1 MDAAAAVAAAS
12 PIIFTVGGT
21 WFFDPISRGKAS
33 ELGIKGYPFYFGARS
48 GVIGDI
54 AAASAAS
61 AICFFEPGLVAK
73 QFGTAVAEHKSS
85 ELGSAGAEALAEWGR
100 AKFGG
105 IGTAARTAELGRR
118 IIDGVGAFG
127 HTLFAA
133 WRQVPVPDDG
143 PAALA
148 LTVQTLRELRGD
160 CHIHACAAVGL
171 TPLEA
176 MVARDGTE
184 RAQQFG
190 WPEPY
195 PDPAPLA
202 AARTEAEE
210 LTDRQMIRFY
220 SVLSEAELDEF
231 VDGIRPT
238 EAAASS

>member
-12 PIIFTVGGT
+12 PIIFKVGGS
-21 WFFDPISRGKAS
+21 WFFDPISRGKAA
-33 ELGIKGYPFYFGARS
+33 ELGIKGYPFYFAARS

-54 AAASAAS
+54 GAPSAAS

-73 QFGTAVAEHKSS
+73 QFGTAVAEHAPS
-85 ELGSAGAEALAEWGR
+85 EVAAAGAEALAEWGR
-100 AKFGG
+100 AKFGA
-105 IGTAARTAELGRR
+105 IDTAGRTAELGRR
-118 IIDGVGAFG
+118 IIDGVGVFG

-133 WRQVPVPDDG
+133 WRQVPVPADG

-148 LTVQTLRELRGD
+148 FTIQTLRELRGD
-160 CHIHACAAVGL
+160 SHIHACAAMGL

-195 PDPAPLA
+195 PDA
-202 AARTEAEE
+202 AALTAARAEAEE

-220 SVLSEAELDEF
+220 GALSDAELTEF